1 MSDPLEAL
9 AAHAVPLTGGHSG
22 ETFLVGAAGE
32 QAVLRLYV
40 RSPDRAAVDAALL
53 DLVRGL
59 VPVPRVL
66 DLRTPQMADGPAYLL
81 TELLPGRRLEEV
93 LPSADG
99 SLRAHLAHS
108 VAGVLAR
115 LNGIPFRRPGELVDA
130 TLQVEPRSA
139 TADSLVSWAEQH
151 LRDGPLAQ
159 WSAAEQQRLLSVA
172 DHADTLLESTHRWC
186 LAHSDFNAKNL
197 LVDATS
203 GEVTGLLDWEFAHA
217 GTPYTDLGN
226 LLRHER
232 DPELTEP
239 LLERFRALAPA
250 PPEDLEDLVDR
261 ARAAD
266 LWALVELA
274 SRAGRHAPADRAH
287 DLLRAVAKAEDL
299 HAVAR
304 ET

>member
-1 MSDPLEAL
+1 VSDPLEAL
-9 AAHAVPLTGGHSG
+9 AAHAVPLSGGHSG

-81 TELLPGRRLEEV
+81 TELLPGRRLSEV

-99 SLRAHLAHS
+99 GLRAHLARS

-115 LNGIPFRRPGELVDA
+115 LNGIPFRRPGELADA
-130 TLQVEPRSA
+130 TLQVDPRA
-139 TADSLVSWAEQH
+139 APADSLVAWAEQH
-151 LRDGPLAQ
+151 LPDGPLAQ
-159 WSAAEQQRLLSVA
+159 WSATEQQALLRVA
-172 DHADTLLESTHRWC
+172 DHADTLLEATDRWC

-203 GEVTGLLDWEFAHA
+203 GDVTGLLDWEFAHA

-232 DPELTEP
+232 DPELTDP

-250 PPEDLEDLVDR
+250 PPDDLVDR

-287 DLLRAVAKAEDL
+287 DLLRAVANAEDL
-299 HAVAR
+299 HAVAPG
-304 ET
+304 T